1 MALVHSETQAIY
13 LAMENF
19 GGTVTSFVLDEEE
32 DSWPF
37 VAIPHFEKRGD
48 LNNKLSMA
56 LMLVM
61 SPIVP
66 LLEREAWEDYA
77 TTNQGWIQDGLS
89 SDPKKDYHNGR
100 MEAMSAPGYELE
112 NISYPIWHYGLN
124 GEHVPDKGRGPYL
137 PVWQMAPA
145 PYNSS
150 IVNYNLLDNPVFE
163 KNFRGMERTDLPVLS
178 EVTDLTFLYG
188 GAVHDDA
195 THPHCF
201 LMYPIHENFEEVL
214 SNDDNTNPLT
224 GSLTAILAWDR
235 FFVDLLP
242 EEVYGMVIV
251 VKDTCGDVFT
261 YQVDGAQATFLGEG
275 DLHNPKYNDM
285 VEVTDFIP
293 WVAHNMSDTSVHCK
307 YYLHMYPSE
316 PLHDKFLSSEPWVY
330 TAVVVMVFALTTLTF
345 VLYDFFVQRRNET
358 VVLKAKRSNAIV
370 SALFPKNV
378 RDRIMKE
385 AEEQVEAE
393 MAMAKGGKRRFGI
406 AQKTQLK
413 SFLNEGA
420 HTEKDQAAAGVAFAG
435 KPIADLFP
443 SATVMFADIAGFTA
457 WSRYVMYCIIGF
469 FCMYYPRA
477 RLTNPPLLSR
487 YLVFESR
494 SKSSP
499 FWRPST
505 LPLTKLL
512 GEGVFLRSKP
522 LAIVM

>member
-1 MALVHSETQAIY
+1 MSLYCYSLQFHAYSVELTALVHSETQAIY

-19 GGTVTSFVLDEEE
+19 GVTVTSFVMDEEE

-37 VAIPHFEKRGD
+37 VTIPHFEMRGD

-56 LMLVM
+56 LLLAM

-77 TTNQGWIQDGLS
+77 TANQGWIQEGLL

-100 MEAMSAPGYELE
+100 LEAMSAPGYELE

-124 GEHVPDKGRGPYL
+124 GEHVPERGRGPYL

-145 PYNSS
+145 PFNSS
-150 IVNYNLLDNPVFE
+150 IVNYNLLDHPVFE
-163 KNFRGMERTDLPVLS
+163 RAFQGMEETDLPMLS
-178 EVTDLTFLYG
+178 EVMDLSFLYE
-188 GAVHDDA
+188 GALHDDA
-195 THPHCF
+195 THPHSF
-201 LMYPIHENFEEVL
+201 LLYPIHEHFEDVVL
-214 SNDDNTNPLT
+214 SEANANPLLA
-224 GSLTAILAWDR
+224 SLTAVLAWDK
-235 FFVDLLP
+235 FFVHLLP
-242 EEVYGMVIV
+242 EEVYGMVVV

-261 YQVDGAQATFLGEG
+261 YQIDGAEATFLGEG
-275 DLHNPKYNDM
+275 DHHNPKYKDM
-285 VEVTDFIP
+285 VEVTKFIS
-293 WVAHNMSDTSVHCK
+293 WISHNLSDATAHSNCE
-307 YYLHMYPSE
+307 YYLHIYPST
-316 PLHDKFLSSEPWVY
+316 PLHDKFLSSAPALY
-330 TAVVVMVFALTTLTF
+330 TGVVVMVFVLTTLTF

-393 MAMAKGGKRRFGI
+393 MANGKRRFGT

-420 HTEKDQAAAGVAFAG
+420 HMDKDQAAAGVAFAG

-457 WSRYVMYCIIGF
+457 WSRYVVYCII
-469 FCMYYPRA
+469 
-477 RLTNPPLLSR
+477 RL
-487 YLVFESR
+487 
-494 SKSSP
+494 
-499 FWRPST
+499 
-505 LPLTKLL
+505 
-512 GEGVFLRSKP
+512 
-522 LAIVM
+522 